1 MNKVF
6 CISYSNFGYLLSEQ
20 NWTVEIRKLEEFDYG
35 VYEDILRS
43 GQFLIKRR
51 FLSSLPDIFD
61 DCSEKKSEPVLPED
75 IKRLILNR
83 DDTEVLVIASN
94 DFIQLFSDESKDE
107 FGCVCV
113 DRERIT
119 CSTADPEDLAEDV
132 VILASCGVDLNNP
145 DLNI

>member
-6 CISYSNFGYLLSEQ
+6 CISYSDFGYLLSEQ
-20 NWTVEIRKLEEFDYG
+20 DWPVEIRKLEEFDYG

-43 GQFLIKRR
+43 GPFLIKRR
-51 FLSSLPDIFD
+51 FLSNLPDIFD

-83 DDTEVLVIASN
+83 DDTEVLVIGSN
-94 DFIQLFSDESKDE
+94 EFMQLFSDENKDE

-113 DRERIT
+113 ERQRIT
-119 CSTADPEDLAEDV
+119 CNTADPEDLAEDV

>member
-1 MNKVF
+1 MEKVF
-6 CISYSNFGYLLSEQ
+6 CISYSDFGYLLSEQ
-20 NWTVEIRKLEEFDYG
+20 EWKIEIKQLEEYEYG
-35 VYEDILRS
+35 VFEDILSS
-43 GQFLIKRR
+43 GPFLIKRR
-51 FLSSLPDIFD
+51 FLSNLPDIFD

-83 DDTEVLVIASN
+83 DDTEVLVIGSN
-94 DFIQLFSDESKDE
+94 EFMQLFSDENKDE

-113 DRERIT
+113 ERQRIT
-119 CSTADPEDLAEDV
+119 CNTADPEDLAEDV